1 MVYLLLLLREIQGK
15 CPIRFRLAM
24 VAFPLFLLFS
34 TNALAQLKA
43 GVAKTDITNRDAGL
57 VNDPLY
63 AKALILDDG
72 RNKMVIITLDV
83 VAIEEIGP
91 IRNGYLSEVRSRIE
105 KELGIP
111 PENVL
116 INSSH
121 CHGMVRDDVAALTV
135 EAVLEA
141 NKKMV
146 PVHVGAGAGYEER
159 ISENRRVWLKD
170 GTQVDMRRAY
180 AFPPD
185 EQIKKIGPIDP
196 EIGLMRLNKE
206 DGQTLAVLYN
216 FAVHPIQGVPNGGNT
231 ADMIGF
237 ASKVIEENLPGAM
250 ALFLQ
255 GCGGDINPISYKKP
269 DVPPD
274 AEPLGNILGFSVLR
288 ALEKIETKPVD
299 RIEIINERMDLPRA
313 DFSAR
318 IDSMEARRLKLVQSF
333 RGTNINLKAFHSL
346 LNRHSYS
353 PDFPSAPAYRY
364 MHDITTGNP
373 GLERLDKINEN
384 EIEKYRNN
392 IYIMEELTRV
402 NENLGLIKKHHAA
415 AAGRKTVDVEILG
428 MKIGDFHLVTFP
440 GELTVQIGLNIKD
453 NAEQEFTFVA
463 GYTNGYIYYAPTAE
477 QLRNTGAAQED
488 SETIL
493 APEWQDMF
501 EQKAA
506 EILARLAAE

>member
-1 MVYLLLLLREIQGK
+1 L
-15 CPIRFRLAM
+15 
-24 VAFPLFLLFS
+24 PLFLFFS
-34 TNALAQLKA
+34 TDALAQLKA

-63 AKALILDDG
+63 AKALVLDDG
-72 RNKMVIITLDV
+72 RNRMVIITLDV

-91 IRNGYLSEVRSRIE
+91 IRNGYLSEVRSRIQ

-121 CHGMVRDDVAALTV
+121 CHGIVRDDVAALTV

-146 PVHVGAGAGYEER
+146 PVHVGAGTGYEER

-170 GTQVDMRRAY
+170 DTQVDMRRAY

-185 EQIKKIGPIDP
+185 EQVKEIGPIDP

-274 AEPLGNILGFSVLR
+274 AEPLGNILGLSVLR

-299 RIEIINERMDLPRA
+299 RIKIINETMDLPRA

-318 IDSMEARRLKLVQSF
+318 IDSMEARRLKLVQS
-333 RGTNINLKAFHSL
+333 L
-346 LNRHSYS
+346 
-353 PDFPSAPAYRY
+353 
-364 MHDITTGNP
+364 
-373 GLERLDKINEN
+373 
-384 EIEKYRNN
+384 
-392 IYIMEELTRV
+392 
-402 NENLGLIKKHHAA
+402 
-415 AAGRKTVDVEILG
+415 
-428 MKIGDFHLVTFP
+428 KIG
-440 GELTVQIGLNIKD
+440 
-453 NAEQEFTFVA
+453 
-463 GYTNGYIYYAPTAE
+463 
-477 QLRNTGAAQED
+477 
-488 SETIL
+488 
-493 APEWQDMF
+493 
-501 EQKAA
+501 
-506 EILARLAAE
+506 